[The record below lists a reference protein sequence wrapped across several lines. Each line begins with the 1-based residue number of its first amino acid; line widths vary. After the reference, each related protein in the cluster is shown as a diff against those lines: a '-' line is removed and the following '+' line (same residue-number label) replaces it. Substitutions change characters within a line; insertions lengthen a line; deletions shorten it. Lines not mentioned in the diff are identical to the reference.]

1 MYEFSMIKFEEAF
14 SPISSCMGVT
24 LYLTF
29 ATFIVALILA
39 VVIAF
44 LSMSKNSGVSAA
56 LKVWLSFFRGTPVLV
71 QLFFF
76 VYGLFPNL
84 PITKSMSPIWHAII
98 CLSLAYSA
106 YMSET
111 IRGAILSV
119 DKGQMEGCLSIGMT
133 YFQAMRRIILPQAL
147 HYVVPPLSNNF
158 LEVFKGTSLA
168 SMVGITEMMLKAK
181 MMSSKDLRFMET
193 YLAVLFIYWAI
204 NIIFTIIQKYI
215 ETHLSEKY
223 A

>member
-1 MYEFSMIKFEEAF
+1 MYEFNMKIFEGAF
-14 SPISSCMGVT
+14 SPIASCMGVT
-24 LYLTF
+24 LFLTF
-29 ATFIVALILA
+29 ATFIIGFMMALA
-39 VVIAF
+39 IAF
-44 LSMSKNSGVSAA
+44 LSMSKNKAVSAF
-56 LKVWLSFFRGTPVLV
+56 LKIWLSFFRGTPLLV

-84 PITKSMSPIWHAII
+84 PLTRSMTPIWHAII

-106 YMSET
+106 YMAET
-111 IRGAILSV
+111 IRGAIQSV
-119 DKGQMEGCLSIGMT
+119 DKGQLEGCLSIGMT
-133 YFQAMRRIILPQAL
+133 YFQGMRRIILPQAV
-147 HYVVPPLSNNF
+147 HYMIPPLSNNF

-181 MMSSKDLRFMET
+181 MLSSRNLRFMEI
-193 YLAVLFIYWAI
+193 YLAVLCIYWGL

-215 ETHLSEKY
+215 ENHLNQKY